1 MTQYNPSLKL
11 NKLIIFS
18 QEGKI
23 AYEQDFKNGVN
34 IIRGHNSSGKST
46 IANFIF
52 YVLGGDFTKW
62 TSQALKCRDVIAEVE
77 INDAKITLKRVVSD
91 KIMQPMSIFWGSY
104 EESKASGSENWEIF
118 PYKRNSNTNKKSFS
132 NALFIAFGFPE
143 LRGDV
148 DSNITMHQILRLMY
162 IDQKSSTQDLMMSD
176 NFDSSITRTTV
187 ADLLFGVYDDTL
199 YTDKLELRESEK
211 EQEIFKKQF
220 EGIETIY
227 KSTGAE
233 TKLETIDSLIKLNAE
248 ELIKIEEIL
257 KKSDNESID
266 SIDEQETEETINS
279 LNRLLFNY
287 KKQYDDI
294 IKEIEIYDY
303 EILDSKE
310 FILSLSKRSNSIN
323 ESLITKELLGD
334 IDFTHCP
341 HCLSELNKNV
351 SHNCCSLC
359 KQELPQE
366 QIKSHHKKMQQE
378 LDNQI
383 RESKMLLKARELKL
397 QELKSSIPSLM
408 NGVRTT
414 QSEIETLLNRFQT
427 KRNRNYDSLLIKKGE
442 LISKNKYL
450 IQQQQAISR
459 IDVLRKELKKLELKI
474 KELRGSIYSKEGER
488 NNKLFSA
495 KTFIQNKTLEIL
507 KSDLGRQ
514 KEFYNARKVELDFNK
529 NTFLLDGQNNFS
541 ESSNVYLK
549 NSIRFAIFF
558 ASLQYSFFR
567 YPRFILCDNIEDKGM
582 QPDRSKSFQ
591 RKIVELSNESEIEH
605 QIIFTTS
612 MIDEELNS
620 TDLCVG
626 EFYNEEN
633 KTLKNLND

>member
-1 MTQYNPSLKL
+1 
-11 NKLIIFS
+11 
-18 QEGKI
+18 
-23 AYEQDFKNGVN
+23 
-34 IIRGHNSSGKST
+34 
-46 IANFIF
+46 
-52 YVLGGDFTKW
+52 
-62 TSQALKCRDVIAEVE
+62 
-77 INDAKITLKRVVSD
+77 
-91 KIMQPMSIFWGSY
+91 
-104 EESKASGSENWEIF
+104 
-118 PYKRNSNTNKKSFS
+118 
-132 NALFIAFGFPE
+132 
-143 LRGDV
+143 
-148 DSNITMHQILRLMY
+148 
-162 IDQKSSTQDLMMSD
+162 
-176 NFDSSITRTTV
+176 
-187 ADLLFGVYDDTL
+187 
-199 YTDKLELRESEK
+199 
-211 EQEIFKKQF
+211 
-220 EGIETIY
+220 
-227 KSTGAE
+227 
-233 TKLETIDSLIKLNAE
+233 
-248 ELIKIEEIL
+248 
-257 KKSDNESID
+257 
-266 SIDEQETEETINS
+266 
-279 LNRLLFNY
+279 
-287 KKQYDDI
+287 
-294 IKEIEIYDY
+294 
-303 EILDSKE
+303 
-310 FILSLSKRSNSIN
+310 
-323 ESLITKELLGD
+323 
-334 IDFTHCP
+334 
-341 HCLSELNKNV
+341 
-351 SHNCCSLC
+351 
-359 KQELPQE
+359 
-366 QIKSHHKKMQQE
+366 
-378 LDNQI
+378 
-383 RESKMLLKARELKL
+383 MLLKARELKL